1 VTAVASR
8 SAAPVSRRRRPA
20 PIATPATPT
29 GLPRLWALSAGG
41 PSTLE
46 AHLARYGPVPWRG
59 RPQRGAGPLVATVE
73 AAGLTGRG
81 GAGFPMARKLAAVS
95 RGTRPPVVVAN
106 GTEGEPASR
115 KDRTLLR
122 LSPHLVLDGASLA
135 AEAVGAPEVVVV
147 VHEDVLAVVRAAAEE
162 RRAVGLDRA
171 ELRVVPAARGFVGG
185 EETAV
190 VQWVQRGVARPTS
203 TPPRPFER
211 GLDRRPTLVQN
222 VETLAHLALLARYG
236 DGWFRAIGTADEP
249 GSMLV
254 TVLGEVAAPGV
265 LEVPLGLPVGSVLEM
280 AGGARSP
287 LGTLLLGGYF
297 GTFVRA
303 ADAMARPFS
312 RKGLEPIGASPG
324 AGLIVALPEHACGL
338 SEAARVV
345 NYLAAQSAGQCGP
358 CVYGLAA
365 IAADFQ
371 LLARPGDAAF
381 VDCERLWRWLGQVA
395 GRGGCRHPDGS
406 ARLVASALAT
416 FADEVEAHAWGRCTA
431 VER

>member
-1 VTAVASR
+1 
-8 SAAPVSRRRRPA
+8 
-20 PIATPATPT
+20 
-29 GLPRLWALSAGG
+29 
-41 PSTLE
+41 
-46 AHLARYGPVPWRG
+46 
-59 RPQRGAGPLVATVE
+59 
-73 AAGLTGRG
+73 
-81 GAGFPMARKLAAVS
+81 
-95 RGTRPPVVVAN
+95 VVAN